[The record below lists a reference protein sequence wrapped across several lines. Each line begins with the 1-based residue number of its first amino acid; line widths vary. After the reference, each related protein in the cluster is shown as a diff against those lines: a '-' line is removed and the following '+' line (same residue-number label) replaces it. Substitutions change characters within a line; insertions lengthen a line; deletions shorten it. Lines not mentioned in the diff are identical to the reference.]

1 MDTANINPKDVMAL
15 RQRTGLGMMDC
26 KKALTDANGDM
37 DAAEA
42 LLRERMKGKMD
53 SRTDRPAGEGC
64 IEILIDGGK
73 ASIIEVRAETDFT
86 ARNDDFVA
94 MASDLAKMTLG
105 QAAGD
110 VSADSA
116 MTGRLDE
123 VRLTTGE
130 NISFARGVRLDG
142 AAFGQYVH
150 HDRKLGVLLQVE
162 GDFPADVLTGIC
174 QHVAAHV
181 PTPLAVD
188 ETGLDAG
195 VVAEKRKEA
204 EAEAAASGKPPEIAT
219 KIAEGKVRKFF
230 EDNTLLGQKWVRD
243 ESKSVGSLVPKGSKI
258 VTFIRMAVGG
268 A

>member
-1 MDTANINPKDVMAL
+1 MTTADINPKDVMAL

-64 IEILIDGGK
+64 IEVAIEDGK
-73 ASIIEVRAETDFT
+73 ATIIEVRAETDFT
-86 ARNDDFVA
+86 ARNDDFRS
-94 MASDLAKMTLG
+94 MATDLAKMALG
-105 QAAGD
+105 HAAGE
-110 VSADSA
+110 VSADAA
-116 MTGRLDE
+116 MTERLDK

-142 AAFGQYVH
+142 AGFGQYVH
-150 HDRKLGVLLQVE
+150 HDGKLGVLLQVE
-162 GDFPADVLTGIC
+162 GDVPADVLTGIC

-181 PTPLAVD
+181 PTPMAVD
-188 ETGLDAG
+188 ESGLDAA

-219 KIAEGKVRKFF
+219 KIAEGKLRKFF
-230 EDNTLLGQKWVRD
+230 EENTLLGQKWVRD
-243 ESKSVGSLVPKGSKI
+243 ESVSVGSLLPSGAKI
-258 VTFIRMAVGG
+258 VTFVRMAVGG
-268 A
+268 V